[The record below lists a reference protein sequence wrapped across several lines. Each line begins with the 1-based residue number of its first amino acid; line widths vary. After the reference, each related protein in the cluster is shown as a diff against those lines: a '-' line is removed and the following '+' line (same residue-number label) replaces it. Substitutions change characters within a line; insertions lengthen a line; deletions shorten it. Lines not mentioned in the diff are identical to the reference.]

1 MMTRM
6 DQKVILQTRMLTLI
20 HQILMVTLIQAI
32 HIQVIRMD
40 QAVMRQTLMKVAHT
54 VVIKYKTYHD

>member
-40 QAVMRQTLMKVAHT
+40 QAVMRQTLMKVVHT
-54 VVIKYKTYHD
+54 VVIKY